1 MLRRLDEGAYGKV
14 EELFRDFAPHRGHWG
29 SALRGA
35 APGEVLADSAE
46 EPRAALVRP
55 DDGFAYIACRGD
67 PAAFAADCRG
77 LFARESAEAAAR
89 GEGSCLELVTDD
101 PALESRVA
109 EFFGD
114 LPWFAVPRL
123 LFRAPAAPPAPS
135 APPPGALPRRL
146 REGRGIGV
154 VLEMEGREAGC
165 ARTMTYGGEA
175 EVDIEVEEPFRGR
188 GLGRLLGAELLRF
201 CADEGLAAR
210 WTCWE
215 DKEESRRLAER
226 LGFILERRF
235 MVYIHDS
242 AEGAGS

>member
-14 EELFRDFAPHRGHWG
+14 EEH
-29 SALRGA
+29 
-35 APGEVLADSAE
+35 
-46 EPRAALVRP
+46 
-55 DDGFAYIACRGD
+55 
-67 PAAFAADCRG
+67 
-77 LFARESAEAAAR
+77 
-89 GEGSCLELVTDD
+89 
-101 PALESRVA
+101 
-109 EFFGD
+109 
-114 LPWFAVPRL
+114 
-123 LFRAPAAPPAPS
+123 
-135 APPPGALPRRL
+135 
-146 REGRGIGV
+146 
-154 VLEMEGREAGC
+154 
-165 ARTMTYGGEA
+165 
-175 EVDIEVEEPFRGR
+175 FRGR